1 MLQLEMQPQNVEV
14 NSFIMVDS
22 DKNVKLLK
30 KINELNNNLSV
41 AEIRKLNC
49 KIDEIYK
56 GRILSFIALLS
67 LFMILSPFIKSD
79 MLFFTSL
86 GLFAIVVLGIN
97 LFFNKIQ
104 NETIK
109 EKYDLIEKNKTI
121 GQKMKEKVKK
131 LREMNFFNTENKAVK
146 KLKKELKRTNYWDDE
161 FFKINE
167 VDQIDFNFKKLI
179 KSIKNSS
186 KSTINNIQ

>member
-1 MLQLEMQPQNVEV
+1 
-14 NSFIMVDS
+14 MVDS